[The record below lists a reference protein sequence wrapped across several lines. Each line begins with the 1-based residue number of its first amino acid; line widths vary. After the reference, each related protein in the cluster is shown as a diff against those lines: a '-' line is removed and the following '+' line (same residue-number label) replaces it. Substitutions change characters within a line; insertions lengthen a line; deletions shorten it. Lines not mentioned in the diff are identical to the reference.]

1 MKPKVVKKRGL
12 AAHALTRSE
21 FLPKKD
27 KDKTRYNR
35 KVKHK

>member
-12 AAHALTRSE
+12 AAHALTRQE

-27 KDKTRYNR
+27 KNITKYTR